1 MYIYTTKMTNLTH
14 SKISTFALSKFAKKD
29 ENITRNKV
37 KQTFEEIQKNS
48 LRQFSGGESYE
59 ATDGDKHY
67 VKPHFEID
75 AKWIDDTVDIKRRD
89 EIILNAVA
97 FIVGLFDAD
106 FEDVCILY
114 DEKDSKCS
122 LHFNLANT
130 FTSMKELIKMKQCLN
145 KKMKELYFDI
155 DCVYCNGFT
164 KFRNIYSH
172 KKNGFTLIGKGLQK
186 LAFPELNIHEHE
198 DIDYLVYSMTAD
210 YMRHWRFQ
218 PDDNFVLLYPECA
231 DAVES
236 FQEKLKTVE
245 IAQPAEFEKCPPI
258 GSIPLN
264 GRHTDQGTALVPA
277 SASCENEFPKNVIDE
292 LIGVVL
298 NSKSTEVHT
307 HQNITT
313 TAKGLVNSGFVQ
325 QAERLVMNCMNDKNK
340 DMSLVWNDCLRNA
353 KNTKRTAASLYY
365 LAKKANIKQ
374 FNIICAKS
382 GETELPPHIF
392 NELFTL
398 KHGATHQFNERYL
411 PIEIVDIIKNNE
423 TVFLKSHLGTGK
435 TTIMKKVIDK
445 YPNSN
450 ILYFSPRI
458 AFAKQVVSELYGF
471 AFYGALG
478 KDTDEK
484 LKEKIVIQMESLWK
498 VANIKY
504 DIVIIDEVESCL
516 KQLSCVDTMKLR
528 ILDNHKLFEKIVK
541 NSKKVVCC
549 DAFLSNKSIEV
560 INMIC
565 GSAGRLR
572 KTATIVNEY
581 NPYSRKSIEMS
592 NDEALSNQLMDD
604 LKKDK
609 RCVFVCGSKSK
620 ADAFVAQI
628 RQTLPDKK
636 IMFYYGNM
644 DESKKDFTNVNELWA
659 DLDLLVYTP
668 VITCGVNYD
677 PKTPTFHRLYVYGTP
692 HSACVRDVFQA
703 TLRIRNIIDNVM
715 FYAISKT
722 KNNRETFPVGFH
734 ENYEIIQRNKAFV
747 NEKSVFQ
754 FEKVNDWVLW
764 NYAHN
769 KNEEGIKLEYYQP
782 AFYDYLR
789 LCGYSNTK
797 YTNKKAKASVE
808 GLRIAFDDVKPIN
821 GADYDIYQSKYYQ
834 LTEEQKNSMRLYNYQ
849 THFNVNSDVW
859 DILELN
865 KHVVKNIPAEF
876 NLNDSALFEQ
886 EAKKADKSIDI
897 YAENTSLKICALKK
911 LNNILGVS
919 NSLAVKYT
927 SAVVTEKAEELKQF
941 IEDHKALYTLRK
953 TRGDS
958 YNTRYVN
965 SVIQTIYEDWN
976 GCAFDKKQGK
986 TSAKDG
992 AKRQKVYVYENTKSG
1007 DFILENM
1014 KKPKTRIVRKL
1025 ESGTR

>member
-1 MYIYTTKMTNLTH
+1 MTILTH
-14 SKISTFALSKFAKKD
+14 SRISTFALSKFAKKD
-29 ENITRNKV
+29 ESITRNKV

-59 ATDGDKHY
+59 AVDGDKHY

-75 AKWIDDTVDIKRRD
+75 AKWIDGVIDPKRRD
-89 EIILNAVA
+89 EIILNAVT

-172 KKNGFTLIGKGLQK
+172 KKNGFELVGKGLQK

-198 DIDYLVYSMTAD
+198 DIDYLVYSMTDD

-218 PDDNFVLLYPECA
+218 PDDNFVLMYPECA

-236 FQEKLKTVE
+236 FQAKQEPAE
-245 IAQPAEFEKCPPI
+245 IAQPAEIENCHPI

-264 GRHTDQGTALVPA
+264 GRPTDQVTALVPA
-277 SASCENEFPKNVIDE
+277 SASCENEFQKDVINE
-292 LIGVVL
+292 LINVVL

-313 TAKGLVNSGFVQ
+313 TTKGLVNSGFIEE
-325 QAERLVMNCMNDKNK
+325 AERLVMNCMNVKNK
-340 DMSLVWNDCLRNA
+340 DMSFIWADCLRNA
-353 KNTKRTAASLYY
+353 KNTKRTAGSLFH
-365 LAKKANIKQ
+365 LAKQANNKQ

-382 GETELPPHIF
+382 GKTELPPHIF

-398 KHGATHQFNERYL
+398 KHGVTHQFNERYL
-411 PIEIVDIIKNNE
+411 PTEIVDIIKDNE

-435 TTIMKKVIDK
+435 TTIMKKVIEK

-458 AFAKQVVSELYGF
+458 AFAKQVVSELHGF

-478 KDTDEK
+478 KDTDDK

-528 ILDNHKLFEKIVK
+528 ILDNHKIFEKIVK

-565 GSAGRLR
+565 GSAGGTR

-592 NDEALSNQLMDD
+592 NDEALSKQLMDD
-604 LKKDK
+604 LKKGK

-620 ADAFVAQI
+620 ADAFVSGI

-644 DESKKDFTNVNELWA
+644 DESHKDFTNVNELWA

-734 ENYEIIQRNKAFV
+734 ENYEIIQRKKAFV
-747 NEKSVFQ
+747 NEKNSFH

-789 LCGYSNTK
+789 LCGYTNTK

-808 GLRIAFDDVKPIN
+808 GLRIAFDEVKPIN
-821 GADYDIYQSKYYQ
+821 GNDYETYQSIYYQ
-834 LTEEQKNSMRLYNYQ
+834 LTEEQKNSMRLYEYQ
-849 THFNVNSDVW
+849 AHFNVNSDVW

-865 KHVVKNIPAEF
+865 KNVVKNIPAEF
-876 NLNDSALFEQ
+876 HLNDSALFEQ
-886 EAKKADKSIDI
+886 EEKNAVKSIDI

-927 SAVVTEKAEELKQF
+927 SAMVTEKTEDLKQF
-941 IEDHKALYTLRK
+941 IEEHKALYNLRK

-965 SVIQTIYEDWN
+965 SVIQTIYEEWN
-976 GCAFDKKQGK
+976 GCAFVKKQGK

-992 AKRQKVYVYENTKSG
+992 AKRQKVYVYDNTKSG
-1007 DFILENM
+1007 ELILENM
-1014 KKPKTRIVRKL
+1014 KKTKTKNVRKL
-1025 ESGTR
+1025 KSVT